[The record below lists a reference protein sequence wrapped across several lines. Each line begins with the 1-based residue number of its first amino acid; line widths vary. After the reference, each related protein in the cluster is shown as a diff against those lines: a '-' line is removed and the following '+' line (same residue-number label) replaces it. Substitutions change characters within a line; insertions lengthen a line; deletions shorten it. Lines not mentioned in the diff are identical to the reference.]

1 MNLVDDLDKYL
12 RTRDRS
18 YYPRKWEL
26 VEQAVKAFGHSDFDL
41 FCGLYNAAFSLAWQ
55 LQDDFKEDQYRILER
70 IIKPAQSLFRAEP
83 LPGGPNTAWL
93 LNNASR
99 GMYAPFKHVEGFLAG
114 QRPCYV
120 YVFQSAVADVL
131 KDIEAMGHT
140 VRVFQGAPSDVC
152 AQIRAACEIDQIGTL
167 IAETY
172 TAIPMALFALRT
184 APVQMYLSPGFQLFP
199 ADVTLIPE
207 TQDVM
212 VESFEMVPSPM
223 RHETLFRKLETKP
236 REHPLIFGCLSRYE
250 KMSLEYLEA
259 VGKILDKTG
268 GVFMAYG
275 RGDLPAVHKNII
287 ACGIER
293 PELALGSIDVYLDTF
308 PTCGGV
314 SVWEAMAAQVPV
326 ISLESETMRS
336 WNNFKPYV
344 TKSVDLYIE
353 AACEVAVDSP
363 LRTLIIKEGLCQAK
377 KFANVEEAG
386 KRLDGIIDKWQ
397 SRIIPNSR
405 PPSPT
410 G

>member
-55 LQDDFKEDQYRILER
+55 LQDDFKEDQYKILER
-70 IIKPAQSLFRAEP
+70 IIKPTQSLFRAEP

>member
-12 RTRDRS
+12 CTRDRS

-26 VEQAVKAFGHSDFDL
+26 VEQAVKAFRHSDFDL

-55 LQDDFKEDQYRILER
+55 LQDDFKEDQYKILER
-70 IIKPAQSLFRAEP
+70 IIKPTQSLFRAEP

>member
-55 LQDDFKEDQYRILER
+55 LQDDFKEDQYKILER

-308 PTCGGV
+308 PTCGG
-314 SVWEAMAAQVPV
+314 
-326 ISLESETMRS
+326 
-336 WNNFKPYV
+336 
-344 TKSVDLYIE
+344 
-353 AACEVAVDSP
+353 
-363 LRTLIIKEGLCQAK
+363 
-377 KFANVEEAG
+377 
-386 KRLDGIIDKWQ
+386 
-397 SRIIPNSR
+397 
-405 PPSPT
+405 
-410 G
+410 

>member
-1 MNLVDDLDKYL
+1 MNLVDDLDKYF

-55 LQDDFKEDQYRILER
+55 LQDDFKEDQYKILER
-70 IIKPAQSLFRAEP
+70 IIKPTQSLFRAEP

>member
-1 MNLVDDLDKYL
+1 MHLVHELDNYL
-12 RTRDRS
+12 QTRDRS
-18 YYPRKWEL
+18 YYPKKWGL
-26 VEQAVKAFGHSDFDL
+26 VDRAVKEFGNCHFDL
-41 FCGLYNAAFSLAWQ
+41 FYGLYNGAFSLAWQ
-55 LQDDFKEDQYRILER
+55 LQDDFKEDQYLIRDR
-70 IIKPAQSLFRAEP
+70 IINPAQNLFTPEP
-83 LPGGPNTAWL
+83 LKGGAKTAWL

-114 QRPCYV
+114 QKPCYV
-120 YVFQSAVADVL
+120 YVFQSAVPSVL
-131 KDIEAMGHT
+131 EDIKDMGHT
-140 VRVFQGAPSDVC
+140 VRVFTGSPLDIC
-152 AQIRAACEIDQIGTL
+152 ANIRAACEIDEIGTL

-172 TAIPMALFALRT
+172 TAIPLALFSLRT

-236 REHPLIFGCLSRYE
+236 REHPLVFGCLSRYE
-250 KMSLEYLEA
+250 KMSLEYLET

-268 GVFMAYG
+268 GVFMAFG
-275 RGDLPAVHKNII
+275 RGDLPKVHKNII

-293 PELALGSIDVYLDTF
+293 PEVALGSIDVYLDTF
-308 PTCGGV
+308 PLCGGV

-336 WNNFKPYV
+336 WNTFKPYV

-353 AACEVAVDSP
+353 AACEVSMDSP

-386 KRLDGIIDKWQ
+386 ARLDGIIEKWQ
-397 SRIIPNSR
+397 SRTIPNSR
-405 PPSPT
+405 PPSRT

>member
-41 FCGLYNAAFSLAWQ
+41 SCGLYNAAFSLAWQ
-55 LQDDFKEDQYRILER
+55 LQDDFKEDQYKILER
-70 IIKPAQSLFRAEP
+70 IIKPTQSLFRAEP

-250 KMSLEYLEA
+250 KMSLEYLEV

-275 RGDLPAVHKNII
+275 RGDLPSVHKNII

>member
-18 YYPRKWEL
+18 YYPRKWKL
-26 VEQAVKAFGHSDFDL
+26 VEQAVKAFSHSDFDI
-41 FCGLYNAAFSLAWQ
+41 FCGLYNASFAMAWQ

-114 QRPCYV
+114 QKPCYV
-120 YVFQSAVADVL
+120 YVFQSAVPGVL
-131 KDIEAMGHT
+131 EDIEAMGHT

-172 TAIPMALFALRT
+172 TAIPLALFSLRT

-236 REHPLIFGCLSRYE
+236 REHPLVFGCLSRYE
-250 KMSLEYLEA
+250 KMSLEYLET

-268 GVFMAYG
+268 GVFMAFG
-275 RGDLPAVHKNII
+275 RGDLPAVHNNII

-293 PELALGSIDVYLDTF
+293 PEIALGSIDVYLDTF
-308 PTCGGV
+308 PLCGGV

-336 WNNFKPYV
+336 WNTFKPYV

-386 KRLDGIIDKWQ
+386 ARLDGIIDKWQ
-397 SRIIPNSR
+397 SRTIPNSR

>member
-1 MNLVDDLDKYL
+1 M
-12 RTRDRS
+12 
-18 YYPRKWEL
+18 
-26 VEQAVKAFGHSDFDL
+26 
-41 FCGLYNAAFSLAWQ
+41 
-55 LQDDFKEDQYRILER
+55 
-70 IIKPAQSLFRAEP
+70 
-83 LPGGPNTAWL
+83 
-93 LNNASR
+93 
-99 GMYAPFKHVEGFLAG
+99 
-114 QRPCYV
+114 
-120 YVFQSAVADVL
+120 
-131 KDIEAMGHT
+131 
-140 VRVFQGAPSDVC
+140 
-152 AQIRAACEIDQIGTL
+152 
-167 IAETY
+167 
-172 TAIPMALFALRT
+172 
-184 APVQMYLSPGFQLFP
+184 
-199 ADVTLIPE
+199 
-207 TQDVM
+207 
-212 VESFEMVPSPM
+212 
-223 RHETLFRKLETKP
+223 
-236 REHPLIFGCLSRYE
+236 
-250 KMSLEYLEA
+250 
-259 VGKILDKTG
+259 
-268 GVFMAYG
+268 
-275 RGDLPAVHKNII
+275 HKNII

-397 SRIIPNSR
+397 SRTIPNSR